1 MMHKRSACSM
11 LFTLLCTTA
20 KARPAKVGF
29 QKNSAG
35 TSASNTLKCHGEP
48 FIEERA
54 YLAKSIR

>member
-1 MMHKRSACSM
+1 M